1 MISSIVKNIFWI
13 LYSIFIEMCFIAGII
28 AAAVWL
34 ATSGEL
40 LIIALI
46 VTLVIGFAVI
56 LVLSV
61 MSMKELVET
70 CLETDKILREV
81 QNAEDKG

>member
-1 MISSIVKNIFWI
+1 MISNIVKGVFYV
-13 LYSIFIEMCFIAGII
+13 LYTISIMIVFVAGII

-46 VTLVIGFAVI
+46 VAFVIGFAVMLTLAI
-56 LVLSV
+56 ITV
-61 MSMKELVET
+61 KEIFT
-70 CLETDKILREV
+70 MCQEV
-81 QNAEDKG
+81 DNKLKEIKENE